1 MCSVDN
7 RTQNKRKL
15 FDDCWTFWAISDDR
29 ENCISRSWPVDDAK
43 ESREKYTTTK
53 QIKWQTRNTST
64 NANHYSMLI
73 KFCRVWSFVLFATEV
88 KNVRVQFR
96 KGTAHTES
104 QSWSRKNQR
113 QNNKKEFIST
123 RIDFHVDQWQRQRQR
138 QSNKKTI
145 QQCGAI
151 HGVTCLNRIM
161 RKPKKKPAKR
171 KKQKILSQNC
181 RCKCILNWIF
191 SGRNSRNKND
201 KQRNSRKKIISDYF
215 IAFDFNR
222 ENRRAFVNYLWH

>member
-161 RKPKKKPAKR
+161 RKPKKNQR
-171 KKQKILSQNC
+171 KEKNKKYCHKIVDANVF
-181 RCKCILNWIF
+181 WIEF
-191 SGRNSRNKND
+191 LAVETAAIKTT
-201 KQRNSRKKIISDYF
+201 
-215 IAFDFNR
+215 NR
-222 ENRRAFVNYLWH
+222 EIVERKLYQIILLRSILIGRTGALS